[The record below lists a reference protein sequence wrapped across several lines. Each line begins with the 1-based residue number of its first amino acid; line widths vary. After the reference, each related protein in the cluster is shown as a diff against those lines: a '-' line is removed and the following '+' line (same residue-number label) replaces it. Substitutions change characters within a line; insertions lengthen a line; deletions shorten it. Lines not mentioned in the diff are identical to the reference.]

1 MSNLQP
7 TERDEA
13 SQLTPI
19 LERNI
24 RALYERRV
32 REQAQASGEEKLAN
46 TITTAIG
53 SMPFIYLHIVI
64 FGFWIAANLDWLPG
78 VPRWDNSLVGLS
90 ATASV
95 EAIFLTTFVLISQ
108 NRMSRSTERLADLD
122 LQISLLTEHELTKL
136 VTLVVDIAEHI
147 GVESKVDEE
156 VEEITRD
163 VAPEAVLDH
172 LEATDPNDGDG

>member
-13 SQLTPI
+13 SRLTPI

-46 TITTAIG
+46 TITTAI
-53 SMPFIYLHIVI
+53 
-64 FGFWIAANLDWLPG
+64 
-78 VPRWDNSLVGLS
+78 
-90 ATASV
+90 
-95 EAIFLTTFVLISQ
+95 
-108 NRMSRSTERLADLD
+108 
-122 LQISLLTEHELTKL
+122 
-136 VTLVVDIAEHI
+136 
-147 GVESKVDEE
+147 
-156 VEEITRD
+156 D